1 VVSAEIKNLPV
12 NSLKINRAFISG
24 LPHDQVDVAIIKTI
38 VNLGHALG
46 YKLVAEGV
54 ETYEQHTFL
63 KRVGCD
69 QGQGYFYGKPMHIV
83 DFESYCDCDDHLQ
96 GNFKVVRP

>member
-12 NSLKINRAFISG
+12 NSLKIDRAFISG

-38 VNLGHALG
+38 VNLSHALG

-83 DFESYCDCDDHLQ
+83 DFKSYCDDHLQ

>member
-1 VVSAEIKNLPV
+1 MVSAEIKNLPV
-12 NSLKINRAFISG
+12 NSLKIDRAFISG

-46 YKLVAEGV
+46 YKLVA
-54 ETYEQHTFL
+54 
-63 KRVGCD
+63 D
-69 QGQGYFYGKPMHIV
+69 V